1 MPGRCCSA
9 IQNQV
14 NMHFKPH
21 IIQTVPYQGGSARE
35 EGADHI
41 VKLSSN
47 ENPIGPSPKAIA
59 AIKASLHSLHEYTH
73 QDDRKLRG
81 ALGRYYI
88 MDPDQFIAANSGL
101 ELIDMICRAF
111 LEPGSECI
119 ISTPTFL
126 AYKNFAELQGAT
138 VIDVPLDPADFS
150 LDAGKLLSAVS
161 DKTRVIFLSSPNNP
175 TGAII
180 PKKKM
185 DAIMQEI
192 PPNTLVVYDEVYRH
206 FARDRNYVTAEEYV
220 QQGKNIIGLN
230 SFSKAY
236 GLAGMRVAYAYSTTE
251 IADYLNRLR
260 RPFMINTLSTI
271 AAIAALGDTTHML
284 ATQKTIREEM
294 HGLYDE
300 LDEMQI
306 RYWPGN
312 GNFILLMPPYDNQAF
327 ARDMLRGGVM
337 VRTTDVFG
345 LVGGIRLSVGSRK
358 ANQVCMEIM
367 KKLVSKNSSK

>member
-1 MPGRCCSA
+1 ML
-9 IQNQV
+9 
-14 NMHFKPH
+14 FKPH
-21 IIQTVPYQGGSARE
+21 IIQTKPYQGGSARAD
-35 EGADHI
+35 GADHI
-41 VKLSSN
+41 IKLSSN

-73 QDDRKLRG
+73 QDDHKLRG
-81 ALGRYYI
+81 ALGKHYI
-88 MDPDQFIAANSGL
+88 MDPAQFIAANSGL

-111 LEPGSECI
+111 LEQGSECI

-138 VIDVPLDPADFS
+138 VIDIPLDPADFS
-150 LDAGKLLSAVS
+150 LDTGKLLSAIG
-161 DKTRVIFLSSPNNP
+161 DKTKVIFLSSPNNP

-185 DAIMQEI
+185 DAIMQDI
-192 PPNTLVVYDEVYRH
+192 PPNTLVIFDEVYRH
-206 FARDRNYVTAEEYV
+206 FARDRSYVSAEEYV

-260 RPFMINTLSTI
+260 RPFMINTLSTV
-271 AAIAALGDTTHML
+271 AAIAALSDTSHML

-312 GNFILLMPPYDNQAF
+312 GNFILLIPPYDNHVF
-327 ARDMLRGGVM
+327 ARDMLKGGVM

-345 LVGGIRLSVGSRK
+345 MPGGIRLSVGGRR
-358 ANQVCMEIM
+358 ANQVCTELM
-367 KKLVSKNSSK
+367 KTLVSKKTTK